1 MSIHGIPSAAVP
13 KVSGVTVEG
22 GGGLGSVGNFLIP
35 KAEGV
40 ALSLHLASHGCVPLS
55 QGPTLSVPQM
65 THL

>member
-1 MSIHGIPSAAVP
+1 M
-13 KVSGVTVEG
+13 
-22 GGGLGSVGNFLIP
+22 GNFLIP

>member
-1 MSIHGIPSAAVP
+1 M
-13 KVSGVTVEG
+13 
-22 GGGLGSVGNFLIP
+22 GNFLIP

-40 ALSLHLASHGCVPLS
+40 ALSLHLVSHRCVPLS